1 MNGAEKQ
8 LLTAL
13 RTTSFNNAS
22 VADRLNTL
30 ALQVPEVR
38 AELRAMASQ
47 LEQDADT
54 LEVFVQE
61 IQEGRILRS
70 P

>member
-1 MNGAEKQ
+1 MNDAEKQ

-22 VADRLNTL
+22 VADRLNAL

-38 AELRAMASQ
+38 TELRAMASQ

-54 LEVFVQE
+54 LEVFVKE
-61 IQEGRILRS
+61 LLEGRIVRS

>member
-1 MNGAEKQ
+1 MNDAERQ

-13 RTTSFNNAS
+13 RTTSFNNAGT
-22 VADRLNTL
+22 ADRMMRL
-30 ALQVPEVR
+30 AKRYPAVAR
-38 AELRAMASQ
+38 ELREMAGQ

-54 LEVFVQE
+54 LEVSVKE
-61 IQEGRILRS
+61 ILEGRIVRS

>member
-1 MNGAEKQ
+1 MNNAERQ

-13 RTTSFNNAS
+13 RTASFNNAGT
-22 VADRLNTL
+22 ADRLGLFANRFPAL
-30 ALQVPEVR
+30 AR
-38 AELRAMASQ
+38 ELREMAGQ

-54 LEVFVQE
+54 LEVFVNE
-61 IQEGRILRS
+61 IHEGRILRV

>member
-1 MNGAEKQ
+1 MNAAELQMLK
-8 LLTAL
+8 AL

-22 VADRLNTL
+22 VADRLKSFAVL
-30 ALQVPEVR
+30 VPEL
-38 AELRAMASQ
+38 AKELRTMAFQ

-54 LEVFVQE
+54 LEVFVTE
-61 IQEGRILRS
+61 MHEGRVVRS

>member
-1 MNGAEKQ
+1 MNDAEKQ

-13 RTTSFNNAS
+13 RTTSFNNAGT
-22 VADRLNTL
+22 ADRLVLL
-30 ALQVPEVR
+30 ANRFPALAR
-38 AELRAMASQ
+38 ELREMAGQ

-61 IQEGRILRS
+61 IHEGRIVRS

>member
-1 MNGAEKQ
+1 MNAAELQ
-8 LLTAL
+8 MLQAL

-22 VADRLNTL
+22 VADRLKSF
-30 ALQVPEVR
+30 ASMVPEL
-38 AELRAMASQ
+38 AKELRAMASQ

-54 LEVFVQE
+54 LEIFVTE
-61 IQEGRILRS
+61 IHEGRVVRS

>member
-8 LLTAL
+8 MLTAL
-13 RTTSFNNAS
+13 RTTSFNSAAI
-22 VADRLNTL
+22 ADRLVSIA
-30 ALQVPEVR
+30 ALVP
-38 AELRAMASQ
+38 ALKDELRTMASQ

-54 LEVFVQE
+54 LEIFVRE
-61 IQEGRILRS
+61 IHEGRIARS